1 MVENLDNNELDYQI
15 RWSPLAS
22 ETGCAGYQVCIRKYN
37 STTPGAEEVL
47 ENLVTTDQ
55 KKNGVYTINTDL
67 EEYAGQRVVV
77 YVIAKADPNGS
88 YIDSVSGV
96 TCELPIPKRLA
107 KPNVTWKV
115 GWKYDKTSPVEVS
128 SFRSGGL
135 RVSLTADAA
144 SIPSGGSAYLLKAYI
159 YDSEQ
164 AAAAATDS
172 DPGEQFLASYPA
184 DGSLVQMS
192 VTDSRNYYQN
202 LTNLSIQHAGKWI
215 VFYARISSG
224 GGNISSLWTKSAAFR
239 LPYVKLEAPT
249 VSSDA
254 KTYKVK
260 AKVTENPDIPGE
272 EKTWNVQHTV
282 LMWDSVE
289 CANLYSID
297 LAGNMTDPNSQTGK
311 TLISAKVRV
320 QEMSDGTVEVQQY
333 VSQKNKDTGA
343 NEWVWKSVAKST
355 DSSQPAGTS
364 VYKLSSYSVAISSN
378 YKALN
383 QAEVYYELTLT
394 AELEATKNADGGFS
408 YTLKLPDAAK
418 VTADDGTVITHSD
431 LAVTESAAF
440 KANVT
445 DNLSEQGSAAYA
457 ESAANEIK
465 WTN

>member
-1 MVENLDNNELDYQI
+1 M
-15 RWSPLAS
+15 
-22 ETGCAGYQVCIRKYN
+22 
-37 STTPGAEEVL
+37 
-47 ENLVTTDQ
+47 TTDQ

-249 VSSDA
+249 VSSDT

-260 AKVTENPDIPGE
+260 AKVTENPDIPGQ

-343 NEWVWKSVAKST
+343 NECVWKSVAKST

-394 AELEATKNADGGFS
+394 AELEVTKKADGGFS

>member
-1 MVENLDNNELDYQI
+1 M
-15 RWSPLAS
+15 
-22 ETGCAGYQVCIRKYN
+22 
-37 STTPGAEEVL
+37 
-47 ENLVTTDQ
+47 
-55 KKNGVYTINTDL
+55 
-67 EEYAGQRVVV
+67 
-77 YVIAKADPNGS
+77 
-88 YIDSVSGV
+88 
-96 TCELPIPKRLA
+96 
-107 KPNVTWKV
+107 
-115 GWKYDKTSPVEVS
+115 S

-249 VSSDA
+249 VSSDT

-260 AKVTENPDIPGE
+260 AKVTENPDIPGQ

-311 TLISAKVRV
+311 
-320 QEMSDGTVEVQQY
+320 
-333 VSQKNKDTGA
+333 
-343 NEWVWKSVAKST
+343 
-355 DSSQPAGTS
+355 
-364 VYKLSSYSVAISSN
+364 
-378 YKALN
+378 
-383 QAEVYYELTLT
+383 
-394 AELEATKNADGGFS
+394 
-408 YTLKLPDAAK
+408 
-418 VTADDGTVITHSD
+418 H
-431 LAVTESAAF
+431 
-440 KANVT
+440 
-445 DNLSEQGSAAYA
+445 
-457 ESAANEIK
+457 
-465 WTN
+465 